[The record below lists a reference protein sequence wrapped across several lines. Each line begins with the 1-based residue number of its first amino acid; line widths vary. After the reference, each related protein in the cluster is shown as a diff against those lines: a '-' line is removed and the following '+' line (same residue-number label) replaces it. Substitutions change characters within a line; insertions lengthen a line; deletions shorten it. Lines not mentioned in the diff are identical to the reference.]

1 MRVGFD
7 ATNILGH
14 GGIKTYARELIK
26 TLASEYPGDDFILCT
41 TSSISKKEKL
51 LRLFEK
57 NTNIE
62 VCTGLPHA
70 RMLGDRFR
78 WLSGLLGALY
88 WRKQERHLDLV
99 HLTDPYSA
107 AGYPRRFA
115 VTIHD
120 LFPLTRD
127 ELCNSHLNLFY
138 KRKTPLIL
146 RRAEA
151 VITPSL
157 YIADEIQNLYPNQ
170 VRMINVIP
178 EAADSE
184 FRPLSRNNSI
194 LSEYGLDRT
203 RFLLFVGRTDIR
215 KNLQRIVEAYD
226 GLEIGIRDGGVAG
239 AGGGGGGVHLVLV
252 LSGHDSIEANLT
264 EGEHLHVLRDVSQE
278 DIIQFYSS
286 ADALVFPS
294 LDEGFGL
301 PVIEAMQ
308 SGCPVITSN
317 TSCLPEI
324 AGDAAL
330 LVDPYSIVEISS
342 AMREIVTSPKRR
354 EELREEGFRR
364 VKNYSWEKT
373 AQKTMKVYRDTLGRS
388 S

>member
-26 TLASEYPGDDFILCT
+26 ALASEYPESKLILYT
-41 TSSISKKEKL
+41 TNSSFKKEKL

-57 NTNIE
+57 YPSIE

-70 RMLGDRFR
+70 RMLGDSLR

-88 WRKQERHLDLV
+88 WRVLDRNLDLV
-99 HLTDPYSA
+99 HLTDPYSV
-107 AGYPRRFA
+107 AGYPRKFA

-127 ELCNSHLNLFY
+127 ELSNSHLNRFY
-138 KRKTPLIL
+138 RRETPLIL

-157 YIADEIQNLYPNQ
+157 YIAAEIQRLYPDHARIIHA
-170 VRMINVIP
+170 VP
-178 EAADSE
+178 EAADST
-184 FRPLSRNNSI
+184 FQPMNRDDSVLSG
-194 LSEYGLDRT
+194 YGLDKIRY
-203 RFLLFVGRTDIR
+203 FLFVGRVDSR
-215 KNLQRIVEAYD
+215 KNLQRLIDAYN
-226 GLEIGIRDGGVAG
+226 GLDVGIRD
-239 AGGGGGGVHLVLV
+239 GGGGGVHLALV
-252 LSGHDSIEANLT
+252 LSGHNSFEADFA
-264 EGEHLHVLRDVSQE
+264 EKDYLHVLRDVPQN

-301 PVIEAMQ
+301 PVLEAMQ
-308 SGCPVITSN
+308 CGCPVITSN
-317 TSCLPEI
+317 CASLPEV
-324 AGDAAL
+324 AGDAAI
-330 LVDPYSIVEISS
+330 LVDPESVSEIRLALQLLSCSS
-342 AMREIVTSPKRR
+342 EKR
-354 EELREEGFRR
+354 EELRKQGFDQARR
-364 VKNYSWEKT
+364 FSWKKAARETMEIYSRAVDASLK
-373 AQKTMKVYRDTLGRS
+373 
-388 S
+388 

>member
-99 HLTDPYSA
+99 HLTDPYSV

-146 RRAEA
+146 HRAEA

-157 YIADEIQNLYPNQ
+157 YIAGEIQKLYPKRI
-170 VRMINVIP
+170 RMINVIP

-194 LSEYGLDRT
+194 LSEYGLDKT
-203 RFLLFVGRTDIR
+203 RFLLFVGRADIR
-215 KNLQRIVEAYD
+215 KNLRRIVEAYD
-226 GLEIGIRDGGVAG
+226 GLDVDTRDGGVGVA
-239 AGGGGGGVHLVLV
+239 GGGGVHLVLV
-252 LSGHDSIEANLT
+252 LSGHNSIEASLT
-264 EGEHLHVLRDVSQE
+264 EREHLHVLRDVSQE

-330 LVDPYSIVEISS
+330 LVDPYSIAEISS
-342 AMREIVTSPKRR
+342 AMREIITSPKRR
-354 EELREEGFRR
+354 EELQEEGFRR
-364 VKNYSWEKT
+364 AKNYSWEKT

>member
-26 TLASEYPGDDFILCT
+26 ALASEYPGDDFIICT

-88 WRKQERHLDLV
+88 WRKQERNLDLV
-99 HLTDPYSA
+99 HITDPYSA
-107 AGYPRRFA
+107 AGYPSRFA

-157 YIADEIQNLYPNQ
+157 YIADEIQKLYPNQ

-203 RFLLFVGRTDIR
+203 RFLLFVGRADIR
-215 KNLQRIVEAYD
+215 KNLRRIVEAYD
-226 GLEIGIRDGGVAG
+226 GLDVDTRDGR
-239 AGGGGGGVHLVLV
+239 VHLVLV
-252 LSGHDSIEANLT
+252 LSGHNSIEANLI
-264 EGEHLHVLRDVSQE
+264 EGEYLHVLRDVSQE
-278 DIIQFYSS
+278 GIIQFYSS

-324 AGDAAL
+324 AGDAAIF
-330 LVDPYSIVEISS
+330 VDPYSIAEISF
-342 AMREIVTSPKRR
+342 AMREIITSPKRR

-373 AQKTMKVYRDTLGRS
+373 AQKTMKVYRDTLERS